1 MIILK
6 VNYIFLN
13 YNLYHYLNSNMIIL
27 KVNVEGK
34 DACELIQ
41 FKFQYDN
48 T

>member
-6 VNYIFLN
+6 VEKVKELTAISND
-13 YNLYHYLNSNMIIL
+13 LNSNMIIL
-27 KVNVEGK
+27 KANYERFM
-34 DACELIQ
+34 ELDYKK